1 MKKAGLLKPIAT
13 LLLLCSLNFVVAQAK
28 QVVGTKRITSVLLGT
43 SVPLESN
50 DKSMSVYE
58 KNIEDFTRAQDS
70 ITVLNIVLTDK
81 DLIKRVKNESKLLSK
96 ITDKHLR
103 SSKYSLKLK
112 SIIEILSK
120 ISQEHR
126 RLVKENK

>member
-1 MKKAGLLKPIAT
+1 MKKASLLKPIAT
-13 LLLLCSLNFVVAQAK
+13 LLLLCSLNFVVAQTK
-28 QVVGTKRITSVLLGT
+28 QVGGTKRITSVLLGT
-43 SVPLESN
+43 SVPLEFN
-50 DKSMSVYE
+50 NKSMSVYE

-81 DLIKRVKNESKLLSK
+81 DLIKRVKNESKLLNK

-103 SSKYSLKLK
+103 SSKYGLKLK
-112 SIIEILSK
+112 NIIEILSK

-126 RLVKENK
+126 RLLKENE